1 MRHRGGHI
9 ANRCHH
15 ARADVVRRS
24 GRAIRVRALEGTV
37 GRSRDDET
45 TDECDVSVTE
55 SGERVDENGEG

>member
-24 GRAIRVRALEGTV
+24 GRAIRVRALEGAV
-37 GRSRDDET
+37 GRSWDDEK
-45 TDECDVSVTE
+45 EFEEMYKSVYSKVKGMHE
-55 SGERVDENGEG
+55 K

>member
-1 MRHRGGHI
+1 MRGTYRQSMSSHVPML
-9 ANRCHH
+9 CEE
-15 ARADVVRRS
+15 ADVQYVYVHS
-24 GRAIRVRALEGTV
+24 KEQV